1 MLLEERL
8 TALSNAAG
16 VSSDEGEVRN
26 LLRTEL
32 TGLVDEMRTDA
43 LGNLICLNKS
53 RGGELGPR
61 VMIVAHMDEI
71 GLMITKID
79 KSGTLRFRSVGGID
93 ERVMVS
99 KTVLVGKKKVPGVIG
114 GKPIHLQE
122 PDERKRPFRPESLYI
137 DVGATDD
144 KAAEKLVQIGEMASF
159 LTTAG
164 RLGERM
170 LKGKAFDDRAG
181 CAIVA
186 ELLKDRYRFPLY
198 GVFAVQEEVGLRGAA
213 TAAYGIEPEVAL
225 AFEGTSAS
233 DVPESPSHLQS
244 TTVGKGP
251 AVTVMDASLITRPG
265 LLQRILDVATRRSLP
280 VQLRRMNTGGTDA
293 GKIALTREGIPA
305 VTISVPTRFIHSP
318 VSLLNLA
325 DLEATV
331 ALAKAVLAS
340 IEEEGV
346 PR

>member
-1 MLLEERL
+1 
-8 TALSNAAG
+8 
-16 VSSDEGEVRN
+16 V
-26 LLRTEL
+26 
-32 TGLVDEMRTDA
+32 
-43 LGNLICLNKS
+43 I
-53 RGGELGPR
+53 
-61 VMIVAHMDEI
+61 
-71 GLMITKID
+71 
-79 KSGTLRFRSVGGID
+79 
-93 ERVMVS
+93 VS

-122 PDERKRPFRPESLYI
+122 PDERKKPFRPENLYI
-137 DVGATDD
+137 DIGAADD
-144 KAAEKLVQIGEMASF
+144 KAAEKLVQLGEMAVF
-159 LTTAG
+159 ITTAG
-164 RLGERM
+164 RLGQGM

-186 ELLKDRYRFPLY
+186 ELLKDRYKFPLY

-213 TAAYGIEPEVAL
+213 VAAYGIEPEVAF

-265 LLQRILDVATRRSLP
+265 LLKRILDDATTRGLP

-293 GKIALTREGIPA
+293 GKIALSREGIPA

-331 ALAKAVLAS
+331 ALARAVLAS